1 MSGVKYL
8 LPCAEIG
15 SESHDQRCWRA
26 GVNRP
31 TITYVMTAQELGD
44 ILMAARESAGRS
56 QEDIAHIACV
66 TGGYYSRL
74 ERGKIGDPGV
84 RKLSQVALALGYTSL
99 DKLLGRPI
107 YTAEDLDAM
116 RSEKLRLPAPE
127 EVAIR
132 MEEGQKRAE
141 RRKGR
146 SPRPGAP

>member
-1 MSGVKYL
+1 
-8 LPCAEIG
+8 
-15 SESHDQRCWRA
+15 
-26 GVNRP
+26 
-31 TITYVMTAQELGD
+31 MTAQELGD

-74 ERGKIGDPGV
+74 ERGKIEDPGV
-84 RKLSQVALALGYTSL
+84 RKLSQIALALGYASL